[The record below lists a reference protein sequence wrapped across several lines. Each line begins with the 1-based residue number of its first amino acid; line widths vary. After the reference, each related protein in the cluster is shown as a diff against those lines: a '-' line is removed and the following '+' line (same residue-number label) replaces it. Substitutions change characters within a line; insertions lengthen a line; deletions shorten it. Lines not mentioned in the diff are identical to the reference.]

1 MKSDVLRFE
10 DNYEYIGQIFKTH
23 ENRYVKVVDVVNR
36 YDVIVEFQDR
46 SRQRQRTRM
55 SAVKAGL
62 VTRDCSRDSVIK
74 FFNAAAQYNG
84 TIWNTLEGC
93 QLRIL
98 SYNSK
103 NDVDIEF
110 LDTGNLAKVRI
121 SSIRDGSVKNNYK
134 PNKYGAYFGDGPY
147 TKRQHPKIYNTW
159 SHIFCR
165 LNPENQKNNTR
176 NAAYKY
182 TSICAGWY
190 NYQNFAYW
198 YDNYISSLNP
208 EFYNDYQIDKDILQ
222 WSKKYKVYSPD
233 TCCLVPSKL
242 NSALSNHD
250 VERISEP
257 DLPIGVHRNGYGNT
271 YTINLSI
278 DGKHEYPGIFKN
290 PMDAFYKYKELKEGY
305 IRSLAKE
312 YYSKNAI
319 TKEVY
324 DTVLNISIEPFQTY
338 TDT

>member
-1 MKSDVLRFE
+1 MKSNVLRFE

-55 SAVKAGL
+55 SIVKAGL
-62 VTRDCSRDSVIK
+62 VTRDCSHDSVIK

-110 LDTGNLAKVRI
+110 LDTGNLAKVRM

-147 TKRQHPKIYNTW
+147 TKRQHPKIYGTW
-159 SHIFCR
+159 FNIFHR
-165 LNPENQKNNTR
+165 LNPKNQENNTR
-176 NAAYKY
+176 NAAYRY
-182 TSICAGWY
+182 VSICNEWY
-190 NYQNFAYW
+190 NYQIFAYW
-198 YDNYISSLNP
+198 YDSYISSLNP

-222 WSKKYKVYSPD
+222 WDKKYKVYSPS
-233 TCCLVPSKL
+233 TCCLIPSKL
-242 NSALSNHD
+242 NSSLSNHD

-257 DLPIGVHRNGYGNT
+257 DLPIGVHKNTCGNT
-271 YTINLSI
+271 YMINLSI
-278 DGKHEYPGIFKN
+278 DRKSVYPGMFKD
-290 PMDAFYKYKELKEGY
+290 PMEAFYKYKELKEEY
-305 IRSLAKE
+305 IRSLASE

-324 DTVLNISIEPFQTY
+324 DAVLNISIEPFQTY
-338 TDT
+338 TDM